1 MGFRVEVQE
10 TGEVFETGAEE
21 AVLEAATRQSVA
33 LRHDCTF
40 GTCGTCRVRLVEGSV
55 RYDEPPMALTAVEAE
70 QGFALLCQARAKTP
84 LVISTTRALP
94 AVAAPARHAAIV
106 RDVRPLT
113 ADVVH
118 LTVEIEGLETPAW
131 RPGQHM
137 NVQLDDGAQRSFSMA
152 SCPRSGVV
160 DFHVRRIAGGR
171 FTDRWLAQ
179 VRAGE
184 RLDIEFPLGPFG
196 LYKSDYRPLLM
207 VATGTGIAPIKG
219 ILESL
224 LDDEDCP
231 PVSLYWGM
239 RTAADLYLDE
249 LFRSW
254 QGRLYE
260 FRYVPVLSRAA
271 ASWQGRRGHVQ
282 QAVIADVADLSEHA
296 VYLCGSP
303 LMVEEAKTVFTAHGA
318 QLDHVHVDAF
328 TFQQELSR

>member
-1 MGFRVEVQE
+1 MAFRVEVRE
-10 TGEVFETGAEE
+10 TGEAFETRADE
-21 AVLEAATRQSVA
+21 AVLDAAARQGVR

-55 RYDEPPMALTAVEAE
+55 RYDETPMALSDVEAE
-70 QGFALLCQARAKTP
+70 QGFALMCQARAQSD
-84 LVISTTRALP
+84 LVISTARALP
-94 AVAAPARHAAIV
+94 AVAEPARHTALIKAL
-106 RDVRPLT
+106 RPVT
-113 ADVVH
+113 DEVVH
-118 LTVEIEGLETPAW
+118 LTLEIPGANATAW

-137 NVQLDDGAQRSFSMA
+137 NVHLPDGTHRSFSMA
-152 SCPRSGVV
+152 SCPESGVV

-171 FTDRWLAQ
+171 FTDRWLSQ

-184 RLDIEFPLGPFG
+184 RLEIEFPLGPFG

-239 RTAADLYLDE
+239 RRERDLYLDE

-254 QGRLYE
+254 HGRLYE
-260 FRYVPVLSRAA
+260 FRYVPVLSRADA
-271 ASWQGRRGHVQ
+271 NWSGRRGHVQ
-282 QAVIADVADLSEHA
+282 DAVIADFADLSEHA
-296 VYLCGSP
+296 IYLCGSP
-303 LMVEEAKTVFTAHGA
+303 LMVDEAKTIFTANGA

-328 TFQQELSR
+328 TFQQEVST